1 MNQEQIANIFFLILP
16 FVMYALYI
24 IVPVAIVWGVV
35 ILIKRKKHDDQ
46 K

>member
-1 MNQEQIANIFFLILP
+1 MNQEQTVNIFLLILP
-16 FVMYALYI
+16 FVIYAFYI

-35 ILIKRKKHDDQ
+35 ILIKRKKRRHQ